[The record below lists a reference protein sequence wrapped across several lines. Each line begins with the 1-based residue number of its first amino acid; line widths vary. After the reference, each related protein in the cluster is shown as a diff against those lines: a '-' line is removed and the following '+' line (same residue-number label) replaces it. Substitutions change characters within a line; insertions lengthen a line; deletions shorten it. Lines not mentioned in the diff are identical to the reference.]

1 MFCDRCGTQLP
12 DSANFCTKCGRSFAP
27 VAPLMPVK
35 SRIAGHIRLLG
46 ILWIALS
53 AFRLLP
59 GVVLWIITSP
69 EVRIFPPDV
78 PEFLVPM
85 LRSFAVLFVIGGLAG
100 LTAGWGLLA
109 RQPWGRML
117 ALVLGALS
125 LLDMPFGTALGIYT
139 FWVLLPA
146 QSEEEYRQMASA
158 T

>member
-1 MFCDRCGTQLP
+1 MFCDRCGTELP
-12 DSANFCTKCGRSFAP
+12 DSANFCTKCGRSFGPA
-27 VAPLMPVK
+27 APLMPVK

-85 LRSFAVLFVIGGLAG
+85 LRSFAVLFFIAGLAG
-100 LTAGWGLLA
+100 LAAGWGLLA

-117 ALVLGALS
+117 AIVLGALS
-125 LLDMPFGTALGIYT
+125 LLDMPFGTALGIYS

-146 QSEEEYRQMASA
+146 QSEEEYRQMSS
-158 T
+158 TT